1 MSNDLQRIEATNMCK
16 MMAQST
22 YALQSEEALNN
33 VTNSPVR
40 KSAPK
45 VIFYC
50 MTLILDGNSEIGV
63 VEGPRLFELFK
74 AFL

>member
-1 MSNDLQRIEATNMCK
+1 M
-16 MMAQST
+16 
-22 YALQSEEALNN
+22 
-33 VTNSPVR
+33 TNSPVR